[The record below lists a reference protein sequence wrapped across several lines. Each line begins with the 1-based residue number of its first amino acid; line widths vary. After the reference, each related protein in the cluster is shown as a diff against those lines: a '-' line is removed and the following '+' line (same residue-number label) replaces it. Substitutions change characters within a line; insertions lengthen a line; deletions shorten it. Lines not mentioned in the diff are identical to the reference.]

1 MKLLVIRRD
10 NIGDLICTTPLI
22 RKLRQKFPDA
32 QIDALVNS
40 YNLPVV
46 RNLPELDSVFSY
58 TKAKHRTA
66 DQSFLGVHFSRLCM
80 LWKMRNESYD
90 YVILANGG
98 CLPRPLALARALNPK
113 HIVGFIEDGNKLGKY
128 INLGV
133 NNARPEGMHEVE
145 NLQRLLSVFDITDQP
160 LPVSI
165 HSDETEVAS
174 VRAKLLIQHWYKKTV
189 PTLAIHISS
198 RKPPQ
203 RWPANHFITLMRD
216 LYSKYNAQFLLFWSP
231 GDEHNP
237 HHPGDDRKAAEI
249 MEAVKDLP
257 VLAYPTEKLEELIG
271 AISVCDAMICSDGGA
286 MHVGAGLG
294 KPIVCF
300 FGNSDA
306 AVWHP
311 WGVPYELLQK
321 ESRNV
326 ADISAEEAL
335 QAFERLLPFIKME
348 RPSIENMN

>member
-1 MKLLVIRRD
+1 
-10 NIGDLICTTPLI
+10 
-22 RKLRQKFPDA
+22 
-32 QIDALVNS
+32 
-40 YNLPVV
+40 
-46 RNLPELDSVFSY
+46 
-58 TKAKHRTA
+58 
-66 DQSFLGVHFSRLCM
+66 
-80 LWKMRNESYD
+80 
-90 YVILANGG
+90 
-98 CLPRPLALARALNPK
+98 
-113 HIVGFIEDGNKLGKY
+113 
-128 INLGV
+128 
-133 NNARPEGMHEVE
+133 
-145 NLQRLLSVFDITDQP
+145 
-160 LPVSI
+160 
-165 HSDETEVAS
+165 
-174 VRAKLLIQHWYKKTV
+174 
-189 PTLAIHISS
+189 
-198 RKPPQ
+198 
-203 RWPANHFITLMRD
+203 MRD